1 MHSSEV
7 FKFLLLRIVAS
18 LLRVVL
24 FGESIVGPTIPGL
37 IQLFGFLGFS
47 MTGMEGVTSN
57 GSTYPSWTGPRADWR
72 AILSSLINARVMD
85 SVGFKPACSC
95 WRHNRQD
102 TTTLA
107 TLDTT
112 TMFRSPLSLS
122 FSFWFLWLPSL
133 CFFDKLEISLDMR
146 HSQKQMSY
154 QVKVMVTFH
163 LNISYMYNNAMI
175 LW

>member
-7 FKFLLLRIVAS
+7 FKFLLLRIIAS

-24 FGESIVGPTIPGL
+24 FGESIIGPTIPGL

-47 MTGMEGVTSN
+47 MMGMEGVTSN

-112 TMFRSPLSLS
+112 TMFQLTTLSR
-122 FSFWFLWLPSL
+122 FLFGFFDYLR

>member
-1 MHSSEV
+1 VFLHPPPCAWFRDAQMSASSN
-7 FKFLLLRIVAS
+7 FWIIMCYFIWKLGYQFRDF
-18 LLRVVL
+18 RNW
-24 FGESIVGPTIPGL
+24 F
-37 IQLFGFLGFS
+37 IQLFGFLGS
-47 MTGMEGVTSN
+47 STTKMEGVTSN

-112 TMFRSPLSLS
+112 TMLQLTTLSLVYAG
-122 FSFWFLWLPSL
+122 FLFD
-133 CFFDKLEISLDMR
+133 FFCYLLHCLGRTWDIS
-146 HSQKQMSY
+146 
-154 QVKVMVTFH
+154 
-163 LNISYMYNNAMI
+163 
-175 LW
+175 

>member
-24 FGESIVGPTIPGL
+24 FGESIIGPTIPGL
-37 IQLFGFLGFS
+37 IQLFGFLGFN

-112 TMFRSPLSLS
+112 TMFQLTTLSR
-122 FSFWFLWLPSL
+122 FPFG
-133 CFFDKLEISLDMR
+133 FFDYLRSVFSTNLRYPLICDIHKSR
-146 HSQKQMSY
+146 CHTK
-154 QVKVMVTFH
+154 
-163 LNISYMYNNAMI
+163 
-175 LW
+175 

>member
-1 MHSSEV
+1 MLIRRKWRKEATLRLMISVS
-7 FKFLLLRIVAS
+7 FPLKRIIQRWKFLLHWISAPYRS
-18 LLRVVL
+18 VL
-24 FGESIVGPTIPGL
+24 FWESIIGSAIPEF
-37 IQLFGFLGFS
+37 IQLFGFLGPGT
-47 MTGMEGVTSN
+47 MGMEGITSN

-112 TMFRSPLSLS
+112 TMLQLATLSLVWAGLCV
-122 FSFWFLWLPSL
+122 WFLSLPLLS
-133 CFFDKLEISLDMR
+133 
-146 HSQKQMSY
+146 
-154 QVKVMVTFH
+154 
-163 LNISYMYNNAMI
+163 
-175 LW
+175 

>member
-1 MHSSEV
+1 MRNISEMKALSLSYV
-7 FKFLLLRIVAS
+7 TSLASTLRRRIDTLLLKCMIQRCLDFGS
-18 LLRVVL
+18 LKFPNRYYAL
-24 FGESIVGPTIPGL
+24 FYSKKSVIGPAIPEP
-37 IQLFGFLGFS
+37 IQLFGFLGPG

-107 TLDTT
+107 TLDTI
-112 TMFRSPLSLS
+112 TMLQLATLSLVLRGLFLSFLLLLSLS
-122 FSFWFLWLPSL
+122 
-133 CFFDKLEISLDMR
+133 
-146 HSQKQMSY
+146 
-154 QVKVMVTFH
+154 
-163 LNISYMYNNAMI
+163 
-175 LW
+175 

>member
-24 FGESIVGPTIPGL
+24 FGESIIGPTIPGL

-112 TMFRSPLSLS
+112 TMFQLTTLSLVFLLVS
-122 FSFWFLWLPSL
+122 LITFALFFRQTWDIPWYATFTKADVIPSKSDGNFSSQYFL
-133 CFFDKLEISLDMR
+133 
-146 HSQKQMSY
+146 Y
-154 QVKVMVTFH
+154 V
-163 LNISYMYNNAMI
+163 
-175 LW
+175 

>member
-1 MHSSEV
+1 MVSSYDFSILSV
-7 FKFLLLRIVAS
+7 KRIIQRCSENFCS
-18 LLRVVL
+18 LIAISFHLQNRL
-24 FGESIVGPTIPGL
+24 SAIPGL
-37 IQLFGFLGFS
+37 ISTLRIPGIRHDR
-47 MTGMEGVTSN
+47 GMEGVTNN

-112 TMFRSPLSLS
+112 TMLQLATLFLCLRGLSHWFFFYYSSWINLRYLS
-122 FSFWFLWLPSL
+122 
-133 CFFDKLEISLDMR
+133 MQ
-146 HSQKQMSY
+146 HSQKRISHRIGVL
-154 QVKVMVTFH
+154 VK
-163 LNISYMYNNAMI
+163 S
-175 LW
+175 